1 MDKKFVLPC
10 YVMPQIFDM
19 NEATWHLI
27 TYLSYLY
34 GQEVRITLLRDATI
48 LKMYFIL
55 MVAETYFIPIHCIL
69 RAT

>member
-1 MDKKFVLPC
+1 
-10 YVMPQIFDM
+10 M

-34 GQEVRITLLRDATI
+34 GQEVCITLLRDATI